1 MKLEEFKAAYERAK
15 EDLDK
20 KQLIDRT
27 NDATRFINESIEP
40 GDASLDI
47 VREELAE
54 CIQAVSKMIRFGEED
69 DWWHLLE
76 EVADVSMA
84 LDVIMEIFHIQ
95 KTEFNNAKMVKLD
108 RMVKKIKENGGI
120 K

>member
-1 MKLEEFKAAYERAK
+1 MKLEEFKAAYERSK

-40 GDASLDI
+40 DDASLDI
-47 VREELAE
+47 VREGLAE
-54 CIQAVSKMIRFGEED
+54 CIQAVSKMIRFGDENE
-69 DWWHLLE
+69 WWHLLE
-76 EVADVSMA
+76 EVADVSIA
-84 LDVIMEIFHIQ
+84 LDMIMEIFHIE
-95 KTEFNNAKMVKLD
+95 KSEFNNAKFVKLD
-108 RMVKKIKENGGI
+108 RFVKKIKENGGI

>member
-1 MKLEEFKAAYERAK
+1 MKLEEFKNAYERSK

-27 NDATRFINESIEP
+27 NDSTRFINESIEP
-40 GDASLDI
+40 DDSSLDI

-76 EVADVSMA
+76 EVANVSIA
-84 LDVIMEIFHIQ
+84 LDMIMEIFHIE
-95 KTEFNNAKMVKLD
+95 KSEFNNAKFVKLD
-108 RMVKKIKENGGI
+108 RFVKKIKENGGI